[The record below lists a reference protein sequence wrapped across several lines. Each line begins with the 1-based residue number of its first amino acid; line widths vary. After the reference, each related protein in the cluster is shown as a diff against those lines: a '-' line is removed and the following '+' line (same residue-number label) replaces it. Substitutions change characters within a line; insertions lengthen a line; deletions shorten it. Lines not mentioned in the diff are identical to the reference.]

1 MGVKSTNLNGDSGG
15 TIQDS
20 YSTSSNDHA
29 GDVGVM
35 PHCS

>member
-1 MGVKSTNLNGDSGG
+1 MGVKSTNLNGDSGR

-20 YSTSSNDHA
+20 YSTSTNDHA